1 MCELGKGCYM
11 PNALLVSPQ
20 NPVTFWSFE
29 EALKMVDRKVAFPP
43 LGLLTIAGMMPD
55 SYKMRMVDMN
65 ARPLIDEELE
75 WADIVITSSMIIH
88 WHSLEDVIAR
98 CNRMGVPVLNGGPL
112 PTQYYEEIEGDA
124 IFYLGEAENGFLDIV
139 DRLASGTGEVE
150 REYVDRRGK
159 FQDLAAT
166 PLPRWSLVN
175 FEDYSN
181 MVFQVTRGCPESCTF
196 CNIPSLYG
204 KTTRLK
210 SKSRMVEE
218 LDALYNVGWRG
229 AVMAVDDNFVGNRD
243 AIRHALTDE
252 VVPWQQERGYPFQ
265 FHTQASIRVSD
276 DPELLDAM
284 YHAGFDK
291 VFAGIESP
299 VEESLKFMGA
309 QKNLQGNTSLMDKVK
324 ILQKTGFEVQAGF
337 IIGLDTDPDDIAE
350 RTIAFIREAGIP
362 VAMVGILGVLRDTP
376 DYKRF
381 SRQGRLVEGAK
392 YTGDSG
398 IFSRELSYVPLI
410 DPDTLLER
418 HRKTVEIL
426 NSPEMFFERCL
437 TFLNHRG
444 RNPISRG
451 SIRMLEVKA
460 FFRSIWR
467 QGIWGRNYRWH
478 YWKFLSQ
485 VLIKHP
491 ASLPDGVRLAVQG
504 HHLILTTQRALQVDE
519 VKTFLDEASEHLE
532 HFRNG
537 YRAAYRKNM
546 GAYASRLMRSVH
558 HRFEHFQDDQ
568 RTLQHH
574 AKVLRGA
581 AQEYY
586 QATCEE
592 FRHQIQEPLERFQQD
607 TDHLLRTLS
616 AEQAALQRS

>member
-1 MCELGKGCYM
+1 M
-11 PNALLVSPQ
+11 PNALLVSPM
-20 NPVTFWSFE
+20 NPVTFWSFD
-29 EALKMVDRKVAFPP
+29 EALKVIDKKVAFPP
-43 LGLLTIAGMMPD
+43 LGLLTIAGMMSD
-55 SYKMRMVDMN
+55 SYDVRMVDMN
-65 ARPLIDEELE
+65 AHPLIDDDLE

-98 CNRMGVPVLNGGPL
+98 CNRKGVPVLNGGPL

-124 IFYLGEAENGFLDIV
+124 VFYLGEAENGFMDIV
-139 DRLASGTGEVE
+139 DRLTTGSATVE

-159 FQDLAAT
+159 FQDLAVT
-166 PLPRWSLVN
+166 PLPRWSLID
-175 FEDYSN
+175 FDDYSN
-181 MVFQVTRGCPESCTF
+181 MVIQVTRGCPESCTF

-204 KTTRLK
+204 KITRLK
-210 SKSRMVEE
+210 SKSRMIQE
-218 LDALYNVGWRG
+218 LDALYDSGWRG

-243 AIRHALTDE
+243 EIRQSLEDE

-276 DPELLDAM
+276 DPQLLEAM
-284 YHAGFDK
+284 YRAGFDK

-309 QKNLQGNTSLMDKVK
+309 QKNLQGNTPLMDKVK
-324 ILQKTGFEVQAGF
+324 ILQETGFEVQAGF

-398 IFSRELSYVPLI
+398 VFSRELSYVPLI

-418 HRKTVEIL
+418 HRWTVETL
-426 NSPEMFFERCL
+426 NSPEIFFERCL
-437 TFLNHRG
+437 TFFNNRG
-444 RNPISRG
+444 RPPIAKSPV
-451 SIRMLEVKA
+451 RMLEIKA
-460 FFRSIWR
+460 VVRSIWR
-467 QGIWGRNYRWH
+467 QGIRNRNYRWK
-478 YWKFLSQ
+478 YWKFMLQ
-485 VLIKHP
+485 VLLKHP
-491 ASLPDGVRLAVQG
+491 GSLPDAVRLAVQG

-519 VKTFLDEASEHLE
+519 VKTFLDEALEHLE
-532 HFRNG
+532 HFNNG
-537 YRAAYRKNM
+537 YRAAYRKNTET
-546 GAYASRLMRSVH
+546 YAGRLMRAVH
-558 HRFEHFQDDQ
+558 HRFEHFQDDH
-568 RTLQHH
+568 RTMQHH

-592 FRHQIQEPLERFQQD
+592 FQHQIREPLERFQQD
-607 TDHLLRTLS
+607 TDHLLRTFS
-616 AEQAALQRS
+616 SERAALQRS

>member
-1 MCELGKGCYM
+1 M
-11 PNALLVSPQ
+11 PNALLVSPM
-20 NPVTFWSFE
+20 NPVTFWSFD
-29 EALKMVDRKVAFPP
+29 EALKVIDKKVAFPP
-43 LGLLTIAGMMPD
+43 LGLLTIAGMMSD
-55 SYKMRMVDMN
+55 SYDVRMVDMN
-65 ARPLIDEELE
+65 AHPLIDEELE

-98 CNRMGVPVLNGGPL
+98 CNRIGVPVLNGGPL

-124 IFYLGEAENGFLDIV
+124 VFYLGEAENGFMDIV
-139 DRLASGTGEVE
+139 DRLTSGSATVE

-159 FQDLAAT
+159 FQDLAVT
-166 PLPRWSLVN
+166 PLPRWSLID
-175 FEDYSN
+175 FDDYSN
-181 MVFQVTRGCPESCTF
+181 MVIQVTRGCPESCTF

-204 KTTRLK
+204 KITRLK
-210 SKSRMVEE
+210 SKSRMIQE
-218 LDALYNVGWRG
+218 LDALYDSGWRG
-229 AVMAVDDNFVGNRD
+229 AVMAVDDNFVGNRED
-243 AIRHALTDE
+243 IRHALEDE

-276 DPELLDAM
+276 DPQLLEAM
-284 YHAGFDK
+284 YQAGFDK

-309 QKNLQGNTSLMDKVK
+309 QKNLQGKTPLMDKVK
-324 ILQKTGFEVQAGF
+324 ILQETGFEVQAGF

-398 IFSRELSYVPLI
+398 VFSRELSYVPLI

-418 HRKTVEIL
+418 HRWTVETL
-426 NSPEMFFERCL
+426 NSPEIFFERCL
-437 TFLNHRG
+437 TFFNHRG
-444 RNPISRG
+444 RHPIANSP
-451 SIRMLEVKA
+451 IRMVEIKA
-460 FFRSIWR
+460 VFRSIWR
-467 QGIWGRNYRWH
+467 QGIRNRNYRWQ
-478 YWKFLSQ
+478 YWKFMLQ
-485 VLIKHP
+485 VLLKHP
-491 ASLPDGVRLAVQG
+491 ASLADAVRLAVQG

-519 VKTFLDEASEHLE
+519 VKTFLDEALEHLE
-532 HFRNG
+532 HFKNG
-537 YRAAYRKNM
+537 YRAAYRKNTDT
-546 GAYASRLMRSVH
+546 YAGRLMRAVH
-558 HRFEHFQDDQ
+558 HRFEHFQDDH
-568 RTLQHH
+568 RTMQHH

-592 FRHQIQEPLERFQQD
+592 FQHQIREPLERFQQD
-607 TDHLLRTLS
+607 TDHLLRTFS
-616 AEQAALQRS
+616 SERAALQRS

>member
-1 MCELGKGCYM
+1 M
-11 PNALLVSPQ
+11 PNALLVSPM
-20 NPVTFWSFE
+20 NPVTFWSFD
-29 EALKMVDRKVAFPP
+29 EALKVIDKKVAFPP
-43 LGLLTIAGMMPD
+43 LGLLTIAGMMSD
-55 SYKMRMVDMN
+55 SYDLRMVDMN
-65 ARPLIDEELE
+65 VHPLDDADLE

-88 WHSLEDVIAR
+88 WHSLEDVISR
-98 CNRMGVPVLNGGPL
+98 CNRIGVPVLNGGPL

-124 IFYLGEAENGFLDIV
+124 FFYLGEAENGFMDIV
-139 DRLASGTGEVE
+139 DRLTLGSVTVE

-159 FQDLAAT
+159 FQDLAVT
-166 PLPRWSLVN
+166 PLPQWSLID
-175 FEDYSN
+175 FDDYSN
-181 MVFQVTRGCPESCTF
+181 MVIQVTRGCPESCTF

-204 KTTRLK
+204 KVTRLK
-210 SKSRMVEE
+210 SKSRMVQE
-218 LDALYNVGWRG
+218 LDALYDAGWRG

-243 AIRHALTDE
+243 EIRHALEDE

-276 DPELLDAM
+276 DRQLLEAM
-284 YHAGFDK
+284 YKAGFDK

-309 QKNLQGNTSLMDKVK
+309 QKNLQGDTPLLDKVK
-324 ILQKTGFEVQAGF
+324 ILQETGFEVQAGF

-398 IFSRELSYVPLI
+398 VFSRELSYVPLI

-418 HRKTVEIL
+418 HRWTVETL
-426 NSPEMFFERCL
+426 NSPEIFFERCL
-437 TFLNHRG
+437 TFFKNRG
-444 RNPISRG
+444 RHPIANSP
-451 SIRMLEVKA
+451 IRMLEIKA
-460 FFRSIWR
+460 VFRSIWR
-467 QGIWGRNYRWH
+467 QGIRNRNYRWQ
-478 YWKFLSQ
+478 YWKFMLQ
-485 VLIKHP
+485 VVLKHP
-491 ASLPDGVRLAVQG
+491 GSLSDAVRLAVQG

-519 VKTFLDEASEHLE
+519 VKTFLDEALEHLE
-532 HFRNG
+532 HFKNG
-537 YRAAYRKNM
+537 YRAAYRKNTDT
-546 GAYASRLMRSVH
+546 YAGRLMRAVH
-558 HRFEHFQDDQ
+558 HRFEHFQDDH
-568 RTLQHH
+568 RTMQHH

-592 FRHQIQEPLERFQQD
+592 FQHQIREPLERFQKD
-607 TDHLLRTLS
+607 TDHLLRTFS
-616 AEQAALQRS
+616 SERAALQRS

>member
-1 MCELGKGCYM
+1 M
-11 PNALLVSPQ
+11 PNALLVSPR
-20 NPVTFWSFE
+20 NPVTFWSFD
-29 EALKMVDRKVAFPP
+29 EALKVIDKKVAFPP
-43 LGLLTIAGMMPD
+43 LGLLTIAGMMSD
-55 SYKMRMVDMN
+55 SYDLRMVDMN
-65 ARPLIDEELE
+65 VHPLDDADLE

-88 WHSLEDVIAR
+88 WHSLEDVISR
-98 CNRMGVPVLNGGPL
+98 CNRIGVPVLNGGPL

-124 IFYLGEAENGFLDIV
+124 FFYLGEAENGFMDIV
-139 DRLASGTGEVE
+139 DRLTSGSVTVE

-159 FQDLAAT
+159 FQDLAVT
-166 PLPRWSLVN
+166 PLPQWSLID
-175 FEDYSN
+175 FDDYSN
-181 MVFQVTRGCPESCTF
+181 MVIQVTRGCPESCTF

-204 KTTRLK
+204 KVTRLK
-210 SKSRMVEE
+210 SKSRMVQE
-218 LDALYNVGWRG
+218 LDALYDAGWRG

-243 AIRHALTDE
+243 EIRHALEDE

-276 DPELLDAM
+276 DRQLLEAM
-284 YHAGFDK
+284 YKAGFDK

-309 QKNLQGNTSLMDKVK
+309 QKNLQGNTPLLDKVK
-324 ILQKTGFEVQAGF
+324 ILQETGFEVQAGF

-398 IFSRELSYVPLI
+398 VFSRELSYVPLI

-418 HRKTVEIL
+418 HRWTVETL
-426 NSPEMFFERCL
+426 NSPEIFFERCL
-437 TFLNHRG
+437 TFFKNRG
-444 RNPISRG
+444 RHPIADSP
-451 SIRMLEVKA
+451 IRMLEIKA
-460 FFRSIWR
+460 VFRSIWR
-467 QGIWGRNYRWH
+467 QGIRNRNYRWQ
-478 YWKFLSQ
+478 YWKFMLQ
-485 VLIKHP
+485 VVLKHP
-491 ASLPDGVRLAVQG
+491 GSLSDAVRLAVQG

-519 VKTFLDEASEHLE
+519 VKTFLDEALEHLE
-532 HFRNG
+532 HFKNG
-537 YRAAYRKNM
+537 YRAAYRKNTDT
-546 GAYASRLMRSVH
+546 YAGRLMRAVH
-558 HRFEHFQDDQ
+558 HRFEHFQDDH
-568 RTLQHH
+568 RTMQHH

-592 FRHQIQEPLERFQQD
+592 FQHQIREPLERFQKD
-607 TDHLLRTLS
+607 TDHLLRTFS
-616 AEQAALQRS
+616 SERAALQRS

>member
-1 MCELGKGCYM
+1 M
-11 PNALLVSPQ
+11 PNALLVSPM
-20 NPVTFWSFE
+20 NPVTFWSFD
-29 EALKMVDRKVAFPP
+29 EALKVIDKKVAFPP
-43 LGLLTIAGMMPD
+43 LGLLTIAGMMSD
-55 SYKMRMVDMN
+55 SYDVRMVDMN
-65 ARPLIDEELE
+65 AHPLIDEDLE

-98 CNRMGVPVLNGGPL
+98 CNRIGVPVLNGGPL

-124 IFYLGEAENGFLDIV
+124 VFYLGEAENGFMDIV
-139 DRLASGTGEVE
+139 DRLTTGSATVE

-159 FQDLAAT
+159 FQDLAVT
-166 PLPRWSLVN
+166 PLPRWSLID
-175 FEDYSN
+175 FDDYSN
-181 MVFQVTRGCPESCTF
+181 MVIQVTRGCPESCTF

-204 KTTRLK
+204 KITRLK
-210 SKSRMVEE
+210 SKSRMIQE
-218 LDALYNVGWRG
+218 LDALYDSGWRG
-229 AVMAVDDNFVGNRD
+229 AVMAVDDNFVGNREE
-243 AIRHALTDE
+243 IRHSLEDE

-276 DPELLDAM
+276 DPQLLEAM
-284 YHAGFDK
+284 YKAGFDK

-309 QKNLQGNTSLMDKVK
+309 QKNLQGNTPLMDKVK
-324 ILQKTGFEVQAGF
+324 ILQETGFEVQAGF

-398 IFSRELSYVPLI
+398 VFSRELSYVPLI

-418 HRKTVEIL
+418 HRWTVETL
-426 NSPEMFFERCL
+426 NSPEIFFERCL
-437 TFLNHRG
+437 TFFNNRG
-444 RNPISRG
+444 RHPIANSPVRL
-451 SIRMLEVKA
+451 LEIKA

-467 QGIWGRNYRWH
+467 QGIRNRNYRWQ
-478 YWKFLSQ
+478 YWKFMLQ
-485 VLIKHP
+485 VLLKHP
-491 ASLPDGVRLAVQG
+491 GSLPDAVRLAVQG

-519 VKTFLDEASEHLE
+519 VKTFLDEALEHLE
-532 HFRNG
+532 HFNNG
-537 YRAAYRKNM
+537 YRAAYRKNTET
-546 GAYASRLMRSVH
+546 YAGRLMRAVH
-558 HRFEHFQDDQ
+558 HRFEHFQDDH
-568 RTLQHH
+568 RTMQHH

-592 FRHQIQEPLERFQQD
+592 FQYQIREPLERFQQD
-607 TDHLLRTLS
+607 TDHLLRTFS
-616 AEQAALQRS
+616 SERAALQRS

>member
-1 MCELGKGCYM
+1 M

-20 NPVTFWSFE
+20 NPVTFWSFD
-29 EALKMVDRKVAFPP
+29 EALKMIDKKVAFPP
-43 LGLLTIAGMMPD
+43 LGLLTIAGMIPNT
-55 SYKMRMVDMN
+55 YELRMVDMN
-65 ARPLIDEELE
+65 ARPLMDEDIE

-98 CNRMGVPVLNGGPL
+98 SNRMGVPVLNGGPL
-112 PTQYYEEIEGDA
+112 PTQYCEEIEGDA
-124 IFYLGEAENGFLDIV
+124 VFYLGEAENGFTDIV
-139 DRLASGTGEVE
+139 DRLAARSGNVE

-159 FQDLAAT
+159 FQDLAVT
-166 PLPRWSLVN
+166 PLPRWSLIDSN
-175 FEDYSN
+175 DYSN
-181 MVFQVTRGCPESCTF
+181 MVIQVTRGCPESCTF

-210 SKSRMVEE
+210 SKSRMVQE
-218 LDALYNVGWRG
+218 LDAIYDTGWRG

-243 AIRHALTDE
+243 AIRHALEDE

-276 DPELLDAM
+276 DPELLEAM

-324 ILQKTGFEVQAGF
+324 ILQRTGFEVQAGF
-337 IIGLDTDPDDIAE
+337 IIGLDTDPDDIADL
-350 RTIAFIREAGIP
+350 TIAFIREAGIP

-418 HRKTVEIL
+418 HRMTVETL
-426 NSPEMFFERCL
+426 NSPEAFFERCL
-437 TFLNHRG
+437 TFLNHRQ
-444 RNPISRG
+444 RQPICRG
-451 SIRMLEVKA
+451 PIRMLEVKA

-467 QGIWGRNYRWH
+467 QGIWGHNYRGK
-478 YWKFLSQ
+478 YWKFLLD
-485 VLIKHP
+485 VLFRHP
-491 ASLPDGVRLAVQG
+491 ASFPDAVRLAVQG

-519 VKTFLDEASEHLE
+519 VKTFLDEALEHLK

-537 YRAAYRKNM
+537 YRATYRKNM
-546 GAYASRLMRSVH
+546 GTYASNLMRAAH
-558 HRFEHFQDDQ
+558 RRFEHFQDDH

-574 AKVLRGA
+574 ASVLRMA
-581 AQEYY
+581 AQECY

-592 FRHQIQEPLERFQQD
+592 FRHQIQEPLDRFQQD
-607 TDHLLRTLS
+607 TEHVLQSFAT
-616 AEQAALQRS
+616 EQTALQ

>member
-1 MCELGKGCYM
+1 M

-20 NPVTFWSFE
+20 NPVTFWSFD
-29 EALKMVDRKVAFPP
+29 EALKVIDKKVAFPP
-43 LGLLTIAGMMPD
+43 LGLLTIAGMM
-55 SYKMRMVDMN
+55 SEAYQLRMVDMN
-65 ARPLIDEELE
+65 ARPLIDEDIE

-88 WHSLEDVIAR
+88 WQSLEDVIAR
-98 CNRMGVPVLNGGPL
+98 CNRKGVPVLNGGPL
-112 PTQYYEEIEGDA
+112 PTQYFEEIEGDA
-124 IFYLGEAENGFLDIV
+124 VFYLGEAENGFMDIV
-139 DRLASGTGEVE
+139 DRLASRTVKVE

-159 FQDLAAT
+159 FQDLAVT
-166 PLPRWSLVN
+166 PLPRWSLID
-175 FEDYSN
+175 FDDYSN
-181 MVFQVTRGCPESCTF
+181 MVIQVTRGCPESCTF

-204 KTTRLK
+204 KITRLK
-210 SKSRMVEE
+210 SKSRMIQE
-218 LDALYNVGWRG
+218 LDALYDSGWRG

-243 AIRHALTDE
+243 EIRHALEDE
-252 VVPWQQERGYPFQ
+252 VVPWQEERGYPFQ

-276 DPELLDAM
+276 DPELLEAM
-284 YHAGFDK
+284 YRAGFDK

-309 QKNLQGNTSLMDKVK
+309 QKNLQGDTPLMDKVK
-324 ILQKTGFEVQAGF
+324 ILQETGFEVQAGF

-398 IFSRELSYVPLI
+398 VFSRELSYVPII

-418 HRKTVEIL
+418 HRWTVETL
-426 NSPEMFFERCL
+426 NSPEIFFERCL
-437 TFLNHRG
+437 TFFNNRG
-444 RNPISRG
+444 RHPIADSP
-451 SIRMLEVKA
+451 IRLLEIKA

-467 QGIWGRNYRWH
+467 QGVRNRNYRWQ
-478 YWKFLSQ
+478 YWKFMLK
-485 VLIKHP
+485 VLLKHP
-491 ASLPDGVRLAVQG
+491 ASMSDAVRLAVQG

-519 VKTFLDEASEHLE
+519 VKTFLDEALEHLK
-532 HFRNG
+532 HFTNG

-546 GAYASRLMRSVH
+546 DTYAGRLMRAVH

-568 RTLQHH
+568 RTMQHH
-574 AKVLRGA
+574 ATVLRGA

-592 FRHQIQEPLERFQQD
+592 FQHQIREPLERFQQD
-607 TDHLLRTLS
+607 TDHLLRTFS
-616 AEQAALQRS
+616 SERAALQRS

>member
-1 MCELGKGCYM
+1 M

-20 NPVTFWSFE
+20 NPVTFWSFD
-29 EALKMVDRKVAFPP
+29 EALKMIDKKVAFPP

-55 SYKMRMVDMN
+55 SYNLRMVDMN
-65 ARPLIDEELE
+65 AHPLIDEDLE

-98 CNRMGVPVLNGGPL
+98 CNRIGVPVLNGGPL
-112 PTQYYEEIEGDA
+112 PTQYFKEIEGNGV
-124 IFYLGEAENGFLDIV
+124 FYLGEAENGFMDIV
-139 DRLASGTGEVE
+139 DRLAAASGEVN
-150 REYVDRRGK
+150 REYVDRRGS
-159 FQDLAAT
+159 FQDLAVT
-166 PLPRWSLVN
+166 PLPLWSLVD

-181 MVFQVTRGCPESCTF
+181 MVIQVTRGCPESCTF

-210 SKSRMVEE
+210 SKSRMIQE
-218 LDALYNVGWRG
+218 LDALYNAGWRG

-276 DPELLDAM
+276 DPELLEAM
-284 YHAGFDK
+284 YQAGFDK

-299 VEESLKFMGA
+299 VAESLKFMGA
-309 QKNLQGNTSLMDKVK
+309 QKNLQGETPLMDKVK
-324 ILQKTGFEVQAGF
+324 ILQETGFEVQAGF

-410 DPDTLLER
+410 DPDTLLDR
-418 HRKTVEIL
+418 HRKTVELL
-426 NSPEMFFERCL
+426 NSPQVFFERCL
-437 TFLNHRG
+437 TFFNHRK
-444 RNPISRG
+444 RQPVG
-451 SIRMLEVKA
+451 SMPIRMQEVRA

-467 QGIWGRNYRWH
+467 QGVWNRNYRSE
-478 YWKFLSQ
+478 YWKFLFQ

-491 ASLPDGVRLAVQG
+491 ASLSDAVRLAVQG

-519 VKTFLDEASEHLE
+519 VKTFLDEAIEHLQ

-546 GAYASRLMRSVH
+546 GAYASRLMRTVH
-558 HRFEHFQDDQ
+558 DRLEHFQDDH
-568 RTLQHH
+568 RTLQQHT
-574 AKVLRGA
+574 AVFRGA

-592 FRHQIQEPLERFQQD
+592 FRHQIHEPVERFQQD
-607 TDHLLRTLS
+607 TEQLLQTFA
-616 AEQAALQRS
+616 AERAALQQS

>member
-1 MCELGKGCYM
+1 M
-11 PNALLVSPQ
+11 PNALLVSPR
-20 NPVTFWSFE
+20 NPVTFWSFD
-29 EALKMVDRKVAFPP
+29 EALKVIDKKVAFPP
-43 LGLLTIAGMMPD
+43 LGLLTIAGMMSD
-55 SYKMRMVDMN
+55 SYDVRMVDMN
-65 ARPLIDEELE
+65 AHPLIDEDLE

-98 CNRMGVPVLNGGPL
+98 CNRIGVPVLNGGPL

-124 IFYLGEAENGFLDIV
+124 VFYLGEAENGFMDIV
-139 DRLASGTGEVE
+139 DRLTAGSVTVE

-159 FQDLAAT
+159 FQDLAVT
-166 PLPRWSLVN
+166 PLPRWSLID
-175 FEDYSN
+175 FDDYSN
-181 MVFQVTRGCPESCTF
+181 MVIQVTRGCPESCTF

-204 KTTRLK
+204 KITRLK
-210 SKSRMVEE
+210 SKSRMIQE
-218 LDALYNVGWRG
+218 LDALYDSGWRG
-229 AVMAVDDNFVGNRD
+229 AVMAVDDNFVGNRED
-243 AIRHALTDE
+243 IRHALEDE

-276 DPELLDAM
+276 DPQLLEAM
-284 YHAGFDK
+284 YQAGFDK

-309 QKNLQGNTSLMDKVK
+309 QKNLQGKTPLMDKVK
-324 ILQKTGFEVQAGF
+324 ILQETGFEVQAGF

-398 IFSRELSYVPLI
+398 VFSRELSYVPLI

-418 HRKTVEIL
+418 HRWTVETL
-426 NSPEMFFERCL
+426 NSPEVFFERCL
-437 TFLNHRG
+437 TFLSHRG
-444 RNPISRG
+444 RPPIAKSP
-451 SIRMLEVKA
+451 IRMLEIKA
-460 FFRSIWR
+460 VFRSIWR
-467 QGIWGRNYRWH
+467 QGIRNRNYRWQ
-478 YWKFLSQ
+478 YWKFMLR
-485 VLIKHP
+485 VLLKHP
-491 ASLPDGVRLAVQG
+491 GSMPDAVRLAVQG

-519 VKTFLDEASEHLE
+519 VKTFLDEALEHLE
-532 HFRNG
+532 HFKNG
-537 YRAAYRKNM
+537 YRAAYRKNTET
-546 GAYASRLMRSVH
+546 YAGRLMRAVH
-558 HRFEHFQDDQ
+558 HRFEHFQDDH

-592 FRHQIQEPLERFQQD
+592 FQHQIREPLERFQQD
-607 TDHLLRTLS
+607 TDHLLRTFS
-616 AEQAALQRS
+616 SERAALQRS